1 MDCPKCNGYSI
12 SREMYD
18 RDEIGVFTY
27 EYYRNKCADC
37 GCEFKTVETYRY
49 EETELLEVDG
59 VDVAEEI

>member
-1 MDCPKCNGYSI
+1 
-12 SREMYD
+12 MYD

-59 VDVAEEI
+59 VDVTEEI